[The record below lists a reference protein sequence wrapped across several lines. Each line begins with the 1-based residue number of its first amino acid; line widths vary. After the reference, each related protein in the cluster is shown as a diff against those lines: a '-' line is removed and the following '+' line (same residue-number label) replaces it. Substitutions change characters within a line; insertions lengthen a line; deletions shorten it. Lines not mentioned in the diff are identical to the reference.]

1 MDKFKLLETFSN
13 EELFVKTAQ
22 DRHVDTTTFRFECKR
37 LDRKGRR
44 KTFLFSAR
52 NKKMEVFYVNF
63 FLDDIQESFLAAR
76 IYNFKFLWDAIN
88 S

>member
-13 EELFVKTAQ
+13 GELFIKTAQ
-22 DRHVDTTTFRFECKR
+22 VRYDEETEFRYECKR

-44 KTFLFSAR
+44 KTFLFRAKR
-52 NKKMEVFYVNF
+52 KRTEVFYVNF
-63 FLDDIQESFLAAR
+63 FLDDMQESFLAAR
-76 IYNFKFLWDAIN
+76 IYSLKYLWDAVN

>member
-1 MDKFKLLETFSN
+1 MDKLQLLETFSN
-13 EELFVKTAQ
+13 GELFIKTAHE
-22 DRHVDTTTFRFECKR
+22 RHADNITFRFECKR

-44 KTFLFSAR
+44 KTFHFCSKCK
-52 NKKMEVFYVNF
+52 NMEVSYVNF
-63 FLDDIQESFLAAR
+63 FIDDIQESFLAAR